1 MIDSVVDRLYRPI
14 RISNRM
20 RLAKLLL
27 LLLLEEDGCDP
38 SIHIL
43 SYIRF
48 LYRQATSQAAKRN
61 DTNVIRVATAFRRF
75 HMMAAVLL
83 PISYVIRFHKM

>member
-1 MIDSVVDRLYRPI
+1 
-14 RISNRM
+14 M